1 VWLVNTGWTGGP
13 YGAGERMR
21 IDHTR
26 NMVRA
31 ALSGALDDV
40 PYEPDPVFGVEVP
53 LRVPDVPDEV
63 LRPRG
68 TWADPTAY
76 DVKARELAEMF
87 VENFEDYADGVSE
100 AVRGAGP
107 KVERP
112 QRERIRTDEAP
123 TD

>member
-1 VWLVNTGWTGGP
+1 
-13 YGAGERMR
+13 MR

-40 PYEPDPVFGVEVP
+40 PYEPDPVFGIEVP

-100 AVRGAGP
+100 AVRRAGP

-112 QRERIRTDEAP
+112 QRERVRTDEAP